1 MNLSAI
7 IQLIIAIPK
16 LIDIFMG
23 LWKLIKDS
31 EDKAKLEDQQKA
43 IEEMKKAKT
52 EEEIKNANKH
62 ITSNLP

>member
-16 LIDIFMG
+16 LIDIFMS

-31 EDKAKLEDQQKA
+31 EEKEKLKDQQKA

-62 ITSNLP
+62 ITSHLP

>member
-16 LIDIFMG
+16 LIDIFMS

-31 EDKAKLEDQQKA
+31 EDKAKLKDQQKA

-62 ITSNLP
+62 ITSHLP

>member
-7 IQLIIAIPK
+7 IQFIIAIPK
-16 LIDIFMG
+16 LVEIFTS
-23 LWKLIKDS
+23 LWSLIEAS
-31 EDKAKLEDQQKA
+31 ENKKKKEDQQKA
-43 IEEMKKAKT
+43 IDEMKKAET